1 MSDRRVLLLSIVL
14 QLALALLF
22 GHSFDTRIFMATGY
36 LVGTGQNPYVG
47 QDLGAVFHHVR
58 FDKMSSIG
66 YPPPWPLVLGLL
78 YLCSYAVI
86 PNLLIYNLVIK
97 LPVIAAN
104 IGLAYLV
111 AAMVKD
117 LGASPAVARKA
128 WVLLLFNPLLLY
140 FGAAWG
146 QIDAIAALLALSA
159 VALLYAKR
167 TASSAVLLALS
178 ICVKPIALP
187 VLPVA
192 LVYLWS
198 TSSRQAARRVAGYA
212 GVFLAGV
219 VLFAV
224 VPFALPGWDPAPIL
238 HHWNFHFTQTGA
250 LSLTTVLRLWRD
262 PVTLPGSWWLVGLA
276 WIPALGVAALAL
288 RRGDGGLEDLLKKT
302 TALVFV
308 FFLTRAW
315 LATPN
320 VVLLVP
326 LVLILAFLGALPRR
340 ALLAVW
346 VLPLAFTVV
355 SHSPFELLF
364 PAFPRA
370 MDTAIAWADRFED
383 VTIVA
388 RVVLVVA
395 WQVVGWWIVVQC
407 LRHAPAAADEREH
420 GGALEA
426 VAP

>member
-1 MSDRRVLLLSIVL
+1 
-14 QLALALLF
+14 
-22 GHSFDTRIFMATGY
+22 
-36 LVGTGQNPYVG
+36 
-47 QDLGAVFHHVR
+47 
-58 FDKMSSIG
+58 
-66 YPPPWPLVLGLL
+66 
-78 YLCSYAVI
+78 
-86 PNLLIYNLVIK
+86 
-97 LPVIAAN
+97 
-104 IGLAYLV
+104 
-111 AAMVKD
+111 
-117 LGASPAVARKA
+117 
-128 WVLLLFNPLLLY
+128 
-140 FGAAWG
+140 
-146 QIDAIAALLALSA
+146 
-159 VALLYAKR
+159 
-167 TASSAVLLALS
+167 
-178 ICVKPIALP
+178 
-187 VLPVA
+187 
-192 LVYLWS
+192 
-198 TSSRQAARRVAGYA
+198 
-212 GVFLAGV
+212 
-219 VLFAV
+219 
-224 VPFALPGWDPAPIL
+224 
-238 HHWNFHFTQTGA
+238 
-250 LSLTTVLRLWRD
+250 
-262 PVTLPGSWWLVGLA
+262 
-276 WIPALGVAALAL
+276 VAALAL

-364 PAFPRA
+364 PAFPGA

-388 RVVLVVA
+388 RGVLVVA